1 MNERVRGSF
10 GVIIGMKFREKRRI
24 LVKEETDFIWTKK
37 GMLLLRREE
46 TEAEKRER
54 EEGS

>member
-1 MNERVRGSF
+1 MNERMRRSL
-10 GVIIGMKFREKRRI
+10 GVIIGMKFREKRKRI

-46 TEAEKRER
+46 NEAEKRE
-54 EEGS
+54 EGS

>member
-1 MNERVRGSF
+1 MNERVRRSF